1 MIQPVDVLPDG
12 RQDMC
17 DACPDQTVWHDR
29 LVWSCRLEEPMEY
42 GDFLRTRR
50 LNLKRFIDQIAEHLH
65 PQAGQFVISNLV
77 VRGRDQQSNPL
88 INVRA
93 RNDVPVYDR
102 CSRANIGVRFA

>member
-1 MIQPVDVLPDG
+1 MMIQPVDVLPDG

-50 LNLKRFIDQIAEHLH
+50 RTAEQETH
-65 PQAGQFVISNLV
+65 
-77 VRGRDQQSNPL
+77 
-88 INVRA
+88 
-93 RNDVPVYDR
+93 
-102 CSRANIGVRFA
+102 